1 MTFHLSV
8 PDQGGYEMTQLE
20 SSLKA
25 FSSRF
30 RINGKGSL
38 SVLLVVTRKAN
49 AQIPPFSA
57 DNFLTPQGGEVA
69 GLERGAV
76 QAILADHGISRILAE
91 EGGRTSR
98 GSILK
103 MRAYV
108 GFLNELAQEKLLDF
122 ASIENWWICR
132 VREFFS
138 SKPFSLKV
146 DSSKSIRSI
155 VSDLIE
161 AAFARQR
168 ECPGVMVAGAVMQH
182 LVGAKIATALPDAK
196 IKHEGFSVADAPSG
210 RKGDFLIGDTAIHV
224 TTAPTE
230 ALIRKCRDNLA
241 QNLRPLVITTQ
252 NGMGWAVALAK
263 DANIAD
269 CFDILEIEQFVT
281 ANIYKWSAFQ
291 QTKRSVSVRQLVEA
305 YNRIIDQCET
315 DPSLKI
321 AMG

>member
-1 MTFHLSV
+1 
-8 PDQGGYEMTQLE
+8 MTQLE
-20 SSLKA
+20 LSLNA
-25 FSSRF
+25 FSSRY
-30 RINGKGSL
+30 RIYGKRPL
-38 SVLLVVTRKAN
+38 SAVLVATRKASN
-49 AQIPPFSA
+49 LTPPFSVE
-57 DNFLTPQGGEVA
+57 NFFTPQKNHVA
-69 GLERGAV
+69 VLEKSAV
-76 QAILADHGISRILAE
+76 QTILADHDISRVLAE

-103 MRAYV
+103 MRAYAA
-108 GFLNELAQEKLLDF
+108 FLNELAQEKLLDF
-122 ASIENWWICR
+122 SAIEKWWIGR
-132 VREFFS
+132 IKEFFS

-146 DSSKSIRSI
+146 DASRSIRSI

-182 LVGAKIATALPDAK
+182 LVEAKIATALPDVK

-230 ALIRKCRDNLA
+230 ALIRKCCDNLA

-252 NGMGWAVALAK
+252 SGVGGAIALAK
-263 DANIAD
+263 NAD
-269 CFDILEIEQFVT
+269 VAERIDILEIEQFVAT
-281 ANIYKWSAFQ
+281 NVYEWSAFQ
-291 QTKRSVSVRQLVEA
+291 QTKRSLTVRYLVEA

-321 AMG
+321 SIG

>member
-1 MTFHLSV
+1 MNKS
-8 PDQGGYEMTQLE
+8 ESRLE
-20 SSLKA
+20 KFASQNKI
-25 FSSRF
+25 R
-30 RINGKGSL
+30 GKGPLSL
-38 SVLLVVTRKAN
+38 VLVVTRKASE
-49 AQIPPFSA
+49 QTPPFAA
-57 DNFLTPQGGEVA
+57 DNYLTPQGGQVA
-69 GLERGAV
+69 GLGRGAV
-76 QAILADHGISRILAE
+76 QSILADHGIDRVLAE

-108 GFLNELAQEKLLDF
+108 DFLNELAQEKLLDF
-122 ASIENWWICR
+122 DAIEKWWIGR
-132 VREFFS
+132 VREFFN

-161 AAFARQR
+161 AAFDRQR

-182 LVGAKIATALPDAK
+182 LVGAKIATALPDVK
-196 IKHEGFSVADAPSG
+196 IKHEGFSVADAPAG

-230 ALIRKCRDNLA
+230 ALIRKCCDNLA
-241 QNLRPLVITTQ
+241 QNLRPMVITTQ
-252 NGMGWAVALAK
+252 NGMGWGAALAK
-263 DANIAD
+263 EANIAD
-269 CFDILEIEQFVT
+269 RFDILEIEQFVT

-291 QTKRSVSVRQLVEA
+291 QTKRSLTVRRLVKT
-305 YNRIIDQCET
+305 YNRIIDECET